1 MAGDA
6 KYYWLKLKKDF
17 FKRHDMRIIEAQEN
31 GKEFVL
37 IYLKLL
43 CESIDHEGA
52 LRFSETIPYTT
63 KMLAAITDTSE
74 EALCAALDMFVDLGL
89 VSVDDDRTIYMN
101 NIAGMIGSATD
112 NDNASRQRRYRE
124 RQKEQALQ
132 ESNENVTGALQRVT
146 TRYVT
151 ERNESVTER
160 YAGVTKN
167 NESIDIDKDKDIEI
181 EIDKDKECIY
191 GSDEPTPAKDT
202 KHKHGEYKKVLLTD
216 SEYDRLV
223 TDYGQEQ
230 TEKAITFLDAYIAEK
245 GYKSKSHNLALRRWV
260 FNAVK
265 EHEQK
270 QRRTQG
276 TAEQLDDFYNM
287 MSDWA
292 KEDGQ

>member
-1 MAGDA
+1 MDA

-17 FKRHDMRIIEAQEN
+17 FKRHDVRIIEAQAN
-31 GKEFVL
+31 GKEYVL

-52 LRFSETIPYTT
+52 LRFSDTIPYSEQ
-63 KMLAAITDTSE
+63 MLAAITDTD
-74 EALCAALDMFVDLGL
+74 LNTLRGALDSFLELGL
-89 VSVDDDRTIYMN
+89 ISVDADNTIYMN

-112 NDNASRQRRYRE
+112 NDNANRQRRYRA

-132 ESNENVTGALQRVT
+132 DNSAGVTDTLR
-146 TRYVT
+146 
-151 ERNESVTER
+151 ER
-160 YAGVTKN
+160 YAGVTKH
-167 NESIDIDKDKDIEI
+167 NESKSIEKEIDKEI
-181 EIDKDKECIY
+181 EIDKDNTV
-191 GSDEPTPAKDT
+191 GSDEPIPAKDT

-270 QRRTQG
+270 QRRKQG

-287 MSDWA
+287 MTDWA
-292 KEDGQ
+292 MEES

>member
-63 KMLAAITDTSE
+63 KMLAAITDTRE

-124 RQKEQALQ
+124 RQK
-132 ESNENVTGALQRVT
+132 
-146 TRYVT
+146 
-151 ERNESVTER
+151 
-160 YAGVTKN
+160 
-167 NESIDIDKDKDIEI
+167 
-181 EIDKDKECIY
+181 
-191 GSDEPTPAKDT
+191 DT
-202 KHKHGEYKKVLLTD
+202 KVYVAHAG
-216 SEYDRLV
+216 
-223 TDYGQEQ
+223 
-230 TEKAITFLDAYIAEK
+230 
-245 GYKSKSHNLALRRWV
+245 
-260 FNAVK
+260 
-265 EHEQK
+265 
-270 QRRTQG
+270 
-276 TAEQLDDFYNM
+276 
-287 MSDWA
+287 
-292 KEDGQ
+292 

>member
-1 MAGDA
+1 MDA

-17 FKRHDMRIIEAQEN
+17 FKRHDVRIIEAQEN
-31 GKEFVL
+31 GKEYVL

-52 LRFSETIPYTT
+52 LRFSETIPYSEQ
-63 KMLAAITDTSE
+63 MLAAITDTD
-74 EALCAALDMFVDLGL
+74 LNTLRGALDSFLELGL
-89 VSVDDDRTIYMN
+89 ISVDADETIYMN

-112 NDNASRQRRYRE
+112 NDNANRQRRYRA

-132 ESNENVTGALQRVT
+132 DNS
-146 TRYVT
+146 
-151 ERNESVTER
+151 ESVTDTLRER
-160 YAGVTKN
+160 YAGVTKH
-167 NESIDIDKDKDIEI
+167 NESKSIEKEIDKEI
-181 EIDKDKECIY
+181 EIDIDNTG
-191 GSDEPTPAKDT
+191 GSDEPIPAKDT

-270 QRRTQG
+270 QRRKQG
-276 TAEQLDDFYNM
+276 TAEQLDDFYSM
-287 MSDWA
+287 MTDWA
-292 KEDGQ
+292 MEES